1 MMEKIAN
8 AIVREM
14 EKEKLLDHEMNEY
27 YVYALVTLVERWLTI
42 GTIICISF
50 IYNNLF
56 PTVLFLMFFLSLRKR
71 TGGFHAKNFWQCYL
85 GTVLT
90 YVFIIVTSQQL
101 VYYMEFIYVL
111 LICSII
117 MILLI
122 GTVNHPNMAMDCYE
136 LQESKKAARYTLGL
150 ECIILFAAIALNIN
164 KMCICYI
171 SLAIILCATLLCIAK
186 IIKQETI

>member
-50 IYNNLF
+50 IYNNLL

-85 GTVLT
+85 Q
-90 YVFIIVTSQQL
+90 F
-101 VYYMEFIYVL
+101 
-111 LICSII
+111 
-117 MILLI
+117 
-122 GTVNHPNMAMDCYE
+122 
-136 LQESKKAARYTLGL
+136 
-150 ECIILFAAIALNIN
+150 
-164 KMCICYI
+164 
-171 SLAIILCATLLCIAK
+171 
-186 IIKQETI
+186 